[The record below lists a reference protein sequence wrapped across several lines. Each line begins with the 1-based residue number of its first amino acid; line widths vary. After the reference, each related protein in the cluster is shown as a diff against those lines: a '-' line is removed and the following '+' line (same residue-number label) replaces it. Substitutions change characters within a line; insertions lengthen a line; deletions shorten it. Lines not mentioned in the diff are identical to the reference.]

1 MDAITAAAE
10 RNAERDRLNA
20 LRLARI
26 REPEVAPLVMQA
38 PQPQGGG
45 DGGNGPP
52 VEDTRTDY
60 EKYQD
65 AIKVNDSFVTAIPV
79 IGPIVSVM
87 NDKYIQDYEKENP
100 NARNLVQ
107 GQRYSTVGRLLGFG
121 DPGTTGLSGV
131 FGSNSNLYNAGFHN
145 LASGGIGYAGAP
157 MVVAEAPENYQG
169 TWSGTV
175 GGQGGG
181 NYSGQASYGQTEASG
196 GTYGERDD
204 QGNVSASP
212 F

>member
-1 MDAITAAAE
+1 MDAVEAASR
-10 RNAERDRLNA
+10 RNAERDRMNA
-20 LRLARI
+20 LRVPLI
-26 REPEVAPLVMQA
+26 PETQSIQEQIIPMDQ
-38 PQPQGGG
+38 
-45 DGGNGPP
+45 GGNGGENAS

-65 AIKVNDSFVTAIPV
+65 AIKVNNSIITAVPV
-79 IGPIVSVM
+79 VGPIVSLM
-87 NDKYIQDYEKENP
+87 NDNYIQDYEKENP
-100 NARNLVQ
+100 NARNKVQ

-121 DPGTTGLSGV
+121 DPGTTGFSGV

-145 LASGGIGYAGAP
+145 LSGGGIGYAGAP
-157 MVVAEAPENYQG
+157 MVVAEAPPNYQG

-204 QGNVSASP
+204 DGNVSASP